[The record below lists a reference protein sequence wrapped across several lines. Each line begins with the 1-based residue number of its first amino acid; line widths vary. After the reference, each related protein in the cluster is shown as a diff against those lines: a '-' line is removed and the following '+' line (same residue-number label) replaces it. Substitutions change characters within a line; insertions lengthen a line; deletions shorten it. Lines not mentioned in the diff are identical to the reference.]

1 MGDTFGDYLRT
12 IGRVPLLTAQEEIH
26 LGLIVKEWKET
37 DGPSRSL
44 EKRGKRAMNRIVTAN
59 LRLVVTVCLKY
70 KRRLSQYGHDP
81 MDLVQ
86 AGNLGLLRASEKYD
100 PSRGYK
106 FSTYAYWWIR
116 QSINRHLQ
124 EHSGNMRIPPTL
136 TNLAQKVH
144 MAQSVS
150 EDGTTL
156 EELAGALGESSK
168 RILHALTVNY
178 RGNTVSLDQQ
188 LSSSDGSM
196 TLLDTVSDGIG
207 PEIEEDYTW
216 MHDQMEILSA
226 PEFDVIRLR
235 YGEEKQRSYADVA
248 KLMGRSKD
256 QVQRLERYA
265 LIKLR
270 KKIMPMLNPEL
281 TTWSEQA
288 KAPKNV

>member
-1 MGDTFGDYLRT
+1 
-12 IGRVPLLTAQEEIH
+12 
-26 LGLIVKEWKET
+26 
-37 DGPSRSL
+37 
-44 EKRGKRAMNRIVTAN
+44 
-59 LRLVVTVCLKY
+59 
-70 KRRLSQYGHDP
+70 
-81 MDLVQ
+81 
-86 AGNLGLLRASEKYD
+86 
-100 PSRGYK
+100 
-106 FSTYAYWWIR
+106 
-116 QSINRHLQ
+116 
-124 EHSGNMRIPPTL
+124 
-136 TNLAQKVH
+136 
-144 MAQSVS
+144 
-150 EDGTTL
+150 L

-281 TTWSEQA
+281 TTWSKQA